1 MDAKDKKEDHVF
13 TPEPP
18 QVMDPSKPPVTK
30 GSKKD
35 SAKRKGDKRKG
46 EKQDPKPKLRKT

>member
-1 MDAKDKKEDHVF
+1 MDAKDKKENPVI

-30 GSKKD
+30 DKTG
-35 SAKRKGDKRKG
+35 SAKNKGDKRKG
-46 EKQDPKPKLRKT
+46 DNPTPKPKLRRM